1 MDSNLKQLLYT
12 HTETEEWH
20 RTHPGELSPRY
31 NRVETTTI
39 NGEEVYLFDWKET
52 LDENPVGLIKE
63 SRFTDIPP
71 HINRDMELN
80 YVYDGVCT
88 FIVNGRRLL
97 LKKGDVLICNTGVVR
112 SVPYV
117 KGEHDIVISIVFKK
131 EMFDSILCP
140 KTARPENISFF
151 QRNTPDMRDAS
162 SRCSLSNITLKMP
175 IPMNS

>member
-71 HINRDMELN
+71 HINRDMSLTTCTTASARLSST
-80 YVYDGVCT
+80 DGDYS
-88 FIVNGRRLL
+88 
-97 LKKGDVLICNTGVVR
+97 LKRATC
-112 SVPYV
+112 
-117 KGEHDIVISIVFKK
+117 
-131 EMFDSILCP
+131 
-140 KTARPENISFF
+140 SFA
-151 QRNTPDMRDAS
+151 TPA
-162 SRCSLSNITLKMP
+162 
-175 IPMNS
+175 

>member
-71 HINRDMELN
+71 HMNRDMELN

-117 KGEHDIVISIVFKK
+117 KG
-131 EMFDSILCP
+131 
-140 KTARPENISFF
+140 ARYRHFNRFQKRNVRFVVPEPATRRVTINES
-151 QRNTPDMRDAS
+151 
-162 SRCSLSNITLKMP
+162 P
-175 IPMNS
+175 I

>member
-131 EMFDSILCP
+131 EMFDSLFLSQLP
-140 KTARPENISFF
+140 ARHLNE
-151 QRNTPDMRDAS
+151 S
-162 SRCSLSNITLKMP
+162 SI
-175 IPMNS
+175 

>member
-88 FIVNGRRLL
+88 FVVNGRSLL
-97 LKKGDVLICNTGVVR
+97 LKRVMC
-112 SVPYV
+112 
-117 KGEHDIVISIVFKK
+117 
-131 EMFDSILCP
+131 
-140 KTARPENISFF
+140 SFV
-151 QRNTPDMRDAS
+151 TPA
-162 SRCSLSNITLKMP
+162 
-175 IPMNS
+175 

>member
-71 HINRDMELN
+71 HMNRAT
-80 YVYDGVCT
+80 YCT
-88 FIVNGRRLL
+88 LRSVLLRRYAASVSCWLS
-97 LKKGDVLICNTGVVR
+97 LICENVL
-112 SVPYV
+112 P
-117 KGEHDIVISIVFKK
+117 VFCLIK
-131 EMFDSILCP
+131 LL
-140 KTARPENISFF
+140 R
-151 QRNTPDMRDAS
+151 
-162 SRCSLSNITLKMP
+162 
-175 IPMNS
+175 

>member
-63 SRFTDIPP
+63 SRFTDITTASA
-71 HINRDMELN
+71 RLSST
-80 YVYDGVCT
+80 DGDYS
-88 FIVNGRRLL
+88 
-97 LKKGDVLICNTGVVR
+97 LKRATC
-112 SVPYV
+112 
-117 KGEHDIVISIVFKK
+117 
-131 EMFDSILCP
+131 
-140 KTARPENISFF
+140 SFA
-151 QRNTPDMRDAS
+151 TPA
-162 SRCSLSNITLKMP
+162 
-175 IPMNS
+175 